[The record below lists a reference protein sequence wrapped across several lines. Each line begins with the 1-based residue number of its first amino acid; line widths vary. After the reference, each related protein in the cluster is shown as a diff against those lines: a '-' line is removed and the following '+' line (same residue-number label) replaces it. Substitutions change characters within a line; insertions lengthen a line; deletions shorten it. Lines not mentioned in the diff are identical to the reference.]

1 MMKIK
6 ILFMVVLLALSGC
19 TLVDPVI
26 SDYYDE
32 VFVTFGLDLSEK
44 TGDDDS
50 TKLGFFYPGNQAAN
64 FSGDESQYL
73 FEDLPFDSS
82 NRNPFVFTD
91 YDNYSLTEKYTYYF
105 YINKTD
111 IDFIRPQ
118 FYGIYR
124 NLETGSERIE
134 LIDNAKTN
142 FYVELLPWIGF
153 SHYLYVDNTN
163 YMNNEGRVQVQ
174 YNFVE
179 APIFKSISLVEYDK
193 GNNVIKKMDAS
204 GISEYVLTGDRVD
217 ISARYIDENDASRD
231 IFQTIRRESIDQQ
244 CYVDDNQECDY
255 KDSFTYFVNGDGVF
269 AKRMR
274 IDFRK

>member
-1 MMKIK
+1 MKIK
-6 ILFMVVLLALSGC
+6 IMFMIVLLALSGC

-26 SDYYDE
+26 SDYNKE
-32 VFVTFGLDLSEK
+32 SFVTLGLDLSVK
-44 TGDDDS
+44 TGDEES
-50 TKLGFFYPGNQAAN
+50 TDLGFFYPGDQAAN
-64 FSGDESQYL
+64 FSGDESQYV
-73 FEDLPFDSS
+73 FEDLPFDSL

-91 YDNYSLTEKYTYYF
+91 YDNYSLTEKYKYYF

-142 FYVELLPWIGF
+142 FYVELKPWIAF
-153 SHYLYVDNTN
+153 YHYLYVNNSYMDN
-163 YMNNEGRVQVQ
+163 EARVQVE
-174 YNFVE
+174 YNFIE
-179 APIFKSISLVEYDK
+179 APIFKSISLIEYDK
-193 GNNVIKKMDAS
+193 GNNVIKEIDAS
-204 GISEYVLTGDRVD
+204 GISKYVLTGDRVD
-217 ISARYIDENDASRD
+217 ISARYIDENGESRE
-231 IFQTIRRESIDQQ
+231 IFRTIKSETIDQQ
-244 CYVDDNQECDY
+244 CYVGDNQECDY